1 MLNST
6 AACQGNNRAM
16 AKLGALTRLRRL
28 GLAGTAIKDAGLALA
43 GPLAALECLN
53 LEWCPRITDA
63 GAFSFQS
70 FSFETF
76 PFIAR

>member
-1 MLNST
+1 
-6 AACQGNNRAM
+6 M

-63 GAFSFQS
+63 GASFSFQS

-76 PFIAR
+76 QFIAQ